1 MVEAIGGIA
10 VAVIWLVVVL
20 VLIAWGYTR

>member
-10 VAVIWLVVVL
+10 VAVIWLVIVL

>member
-1 MVEAIGGIA
+1 MEAIGGIA